1 MRGSQE
7 AQTEVIFCNVFLF
20 YFVSWFAHIAVPVYV
35 VCRRGNDSQIAVQ
48 LLKDYFEKQSSA
60 GKDASSIV
68 VKDIVGGLSL
78 WTDEVDSQFPKY

>member
-1 MRGSQE
+1 M
-7 AQTEVIFCNVFLF
+7 
-20 YFVSWFAHIAVPVYV
+20 PVYV

-60 GKDASSIV
+60 GKHASNIV

>member
-1 MRGSQE
+1 M
-7 AQTEVIFCNVFLF
+7 
-20 YFVSWFAHIAVPVYV
+20 PVYV

-48 LLKDYFEKQSSA
+48 LLKDYFEKQSS
-60 GKDASSIV
+60 GEDASSIV

>member
-1 MRGSQE
+1 M
-7 AQTEVIFCNVFLF
+7 
-20 YFVSWFAHIAVPVYV
+20 PVYV

-78 WTDEVDSQFPKY
+78 WTDEVDSQFPKYWLLYCICLILANETGGAD

>member
-1 MRGSQE
+1 
-7 AQTEVIFCNVFLF
+7 
-20 YFVSWFAHIAVPVYV
+20 VPVYV